1 MGTCQEAQVRVR
13 HSLNW
18 FLSGCFGLRGT
29 AKEMPGKP
37 MEVWGPLFF
46 QLSVLELPMANQ
58 SKRDLQTV
66 FGFGVV
72 RVMHQV
78 LCMCLQSK

>member
-1 MGTCQEAQVRVR
+1 
-13 HSLNW
+13 
-18 FLSGCFGLRGT
+18 
-29 AKEMPGKP
+29 

-46 QLSVLELPMANQ
+46 QLSLLELPMANQ

-72 RVMHQV
+72 RVMRQV